1 MHVMVN
7 DPFSDLPFFGSE
19 ESVWSK
25 ITNPFLDSPKKTQPK
40 SGFYQVK
47 LAEESTWLTTY
58 VQHTFLQV

>member
-1 MHVMVN
+1 MILFRIFRFLVV
-7 DPFSDLPFFGSE
+7 
-19 ESVWSK
+19 K
-25 ITNPFLDSPKKTQPK
+25 NPYGLRSQIRFWILQKKTQPK